1 MEKRIAFEKHQEK
14 VIQEMHERYLIY
26 RMNKKKKIMKL

>member
-1 MEKRIAFEKHQEK
+1 MKNSMAFEKHQEE
-14 VIQEMHERYLIY
+14 VINEMHERYLIY

>member
-1 MEKRIAFEKHQEK
+1 MEKLMAFEKHQEK

>member
-1 MEKRIAFEKHQEK
+1 MKKIMAFEKHQEK

-26 RMNKKKKIMKL
+26 KMRNKKRL